1 MTLEA
6 MNGHGVKLQFLTSVK
21 SCQIMLLDT
30 NNIITDLSST
40 DFLAEPLL
48 HCYGL
53 GGLHMALFLYL
64 ADRFKLHKNKV
75 SYFMLV
81 VTYTSF
87 IVAPTTAL
95 PYLIHHGKQ
104 HEIGLVRM
112 SSYFGVILSAG
123 FVIGAMKRFRK
134 LSTPRKIIFA
144 VVYTL
149 CFALPTCLGVYYLS
163 LDVILWNTKIN
174 VAGSSFV
181 GIFIFYLSAMMR
193 TNEACG
199 ITQPTTFHNM
209 DAIYYP
215 ALLSTALTAYKSYG
229 CFWNRSSSNSVLHD
243 TPICFMDR
251 CDSDVLFKNVPG
263 IFEKI

>member
-1 MTLEA
+1 
-6 MNGHGVKLQFLTSVK
+6 
-21 SCQIMLLDT
+21 
-30 NNIITDLSST
+30 
-40 DFLAEPLL
+40 
-48 HCYGL
+48 
-53 GGLHMALFLYL
+53 MALFLSL
-64 ADRFKLHKNKV
+64 ADRCRLHKNKV

-95 PYLIHHGKQ
+95 PYLIHHDKQ

-181 GIFIFYLSAMMR
+181 GIFIFLFERYDAYKMKHVALPSRLLFIIWMLF
-193 TNEACG
+193 
-199 ITQPTTFHNM
+199 ITLP
-209 DAIYYP
+209 
-215 ALLSTALTAYKSYG
+215 LLSTALTAYKNYG
-229 CFWNRSSSNSVLHD
+229 SLLEIDLLQIPF
-243 TPICFMDR
+243 T
-251 CDSDVLFKNVPG
+251 
-263 IFEKI
+263 